1 MVTAWKL
8 EFRLFNRKFDA
19 MLLVEN
25 REIFIPHLLLKPLL
39 YLKPKKSKQ
48 NWARIHSQNCNYFKP
63 LPNSIGD

>member
-48 NWARIHSQNCNYFKP
+48 N
-63 LPNSIGD
+63 